1 VKAKPAL
8 EICFPLA
15 SGAFKPDDMACP
27 RLLLTGFGPFP
38 GAAEN
43 PSAWLVEA
51 LAARHSSRRLGCHLH
66 AEVLPTEWA
75 EVATHGPHLVHQH
88 QPRLILHLGLNQRA
102 KGLRIERSAHNLID
116 LREDAR
122 GAVPK
127 TSTIL
132 DRGLRK
138 LDTGVPASRL
148 AKHLRT
154 QGLPAVASRSAGT
167 YLCNYLYYLSLD
179 WARRQEAPC
188 DICFVH
194 LPPGQRQ
201 GGPLSEAELL
211 RGAKLVV
218 DYLLAFAED
227 RDRAE
232 ALGGE
237 IRTGVAAASPMS
249 REER

>member
-1 VKAKPAL
+1 
-8 EICFPLA
+8 
-15 SGAFKPDDMACP
+15 MACP

-51 LAARHSSRRLGCHLH
+51 LAARHCSHRLGCHLH

-75 EVATHGPHLVHQH
+75 EVATHGPILAHQH

-102 KGLRIERSAHNLID
+102 KGLRIERSARNLID

-122 GAVPK
+122 GVVPK

-132 DRGLRK
+132 DRGLSK
-138 LDTGVPASRL
+138 LDTGVPTSRL

-154 QGLPAVASRSAGT
+154 QGLPAIASRSAGT

-194 LPPGQRQ
+194 LPPGQHQ

-211 RGAKLVV
+211 RGAELVV

-237 IRTGVAAASPMS
+237 IRTGVAAAIPIS